1 MFDVTDFVQVDFG
14 SSLVQMM
21 LDTKRQ
27 GLFCVVD
34 ELQALPMVS
43 S

>member
-1 MFDVTDFVQVDFG
+1 MFDVTDFVQVDFE
-14 SSLVQMM
+14 SSLVQML

-34 ELQALPMVS
+34 GLQALPMVS